1 MKKIL
6 FFIVMLG
13 ICSYAH
19 ASSSKK
25 VAFLSSYSDLAALQA
40 NGDDDEA
47 AAANW
52 LVNTYG
58 GTFLPTANVTSIDVL
73 DDYDA
78 IWVAIDRVGL
88 QQGSANLPAEYTA
101 LFDILEDY
109 SKNGGNLL
117 LTNHATS
124 IVAGIGR
131 TTRQPGIFGSGAGA
145 DNGDKWG
152 MNVTIGLIN
161 DPVYADY
168 RNHEFFVGITF
179 ENANTGF
186 VGPDPNDPSL
196 VIDWQVLPFITTG
209 YKEDHNCMWDLN
221 QFGYT
226 VPEGSNTVAMYEA
239 EADCEILGTWQHVRD
254 FCCAGMV
261 DFHAQE
267 NGYGRI
273 VCVGVA
279 AYEWHQ
285 NVESNSYQSNIE
297 KMTENIL
304 NELTKTDDGGAAT
317 LVPAVESPA
326 FSVLVDDN
334 TVRVES
340 NAAYANFTLFAIDG
354 RMMGKYSSDEMK
366 NGVELPGNG
375 CYIMQAVTLSGKTE
389 TTKFIK

>member
-6 FFIVMLG
+6 LFIVMMG
-13 ICSYAH
+13 ICSFTH

-25 VAFLSSYSDLAALQA
+25 VAFLSSYSDLATLQA

-58 GTFLPTANVTSIDVL
+58 GTFLSTASVTSIDVL

-88 QQGSANLPAEYTA
+88 QQGSVNLPVEYTA

-124 IVAGIGR
+124 IVAAIGR
-131 TTRQPGIFGSGAGA
+131 TTRQPGIFGSGAGG
-145 DNGDKWG
+145 DNGDIWG
-152 MNVTIGLIN
+152 LNVIIGSGSV
-161 DPVYADY
+161 PYYADH
-168 RNHEFFVGITF
+168 RTHEFFDGIAF
-179 ENANTGF
+179 EEGIPNTLCEII
-186 VGPDPNDPSL
+186 PL
-196 VIDWQVLPFITTG
+196 VTNG

-221 QFGYT
+221 SFGYT

-239 EADCEILGTWQHVRD
+239 EADCEVLGTWQHVGD

-285 NVESNSYQSNIE
+285 NVESNPYQANIE

-340 NAAYANFTLFAIDG
+340 NAAYANFTLYAIDG
-354 RMMGKYSSDEMK
+354 RMMGRYSSDEMK
-366 NGVELPGNG
+366 NGVELPCNG

>member
-6 FFIVMLG
+6 LFIVMMG
-13 ICSYAH
+13 ICSFTH

-25 VAFLSSYSDLAALQA
+25 VAFLSSYSDLATLQA

-58 GTFLPTANVTSIDVL
+58 GTFLSTASVTSIDVL

-88 QQGSANLPAEYTA
+88 QQGSVNLPVEYTA

-124 IVAGIGR
+124 IVAAIGR
-131 TTRQPGIFGSGAGA
+131 TTRQPGIFGSGAGG
-145 DNGDKWG
+145 DNGDIWG
-152 MNVTIGLIN
+152 LNVIIGSGSV
-161 DPVYADY
+161 PYYADH
-168 RNHEFFVGITF
+168 RTHEFFDGIAF
-179 ENANTGF
+179 EEGIPNTLCEII
-186 VGPDPNDPSL
+186 PL
-196 VIDWQVLPFITTG
+196 VTNG

-221 QFGYT
+221 SFGYT

-239 EADCEILGTWQHVRD
+239 EADCEVLGTWQQVSD

-285 NVESNSYQSNIE
+285 NVESNPYQANIE

-340 NAAYANFTLFAIDG
+340 NAAYANFTLYAIDG
-354 RMMGKYSSDEMK
+354 RMMGRYSSDEMK
-366 NGVELPGNG
+366 NGVELPCNG

>member
-6 FFIVMLG
+6 LFIVMMG
-13 ICSYAH
+13 ICSFTH

-25 VAFLSSYSDLAALQA
+25 VAFLSSYSDLATLQA

-58 GTFLPTANVTSIDVL
+58 GTFLSTASVTSIDVL
-73 DDYDA
+73 DAYDA

-145 DNGDKWG
+145 ENADVFA
-152 MNVTIGLIN
+152 MNVIIGSGSQ
-161 DPVYADY
+161 PYYADH
-168 RNHEFFVGITF
+168 RTHEFFDGITF
-179 ENANTGF
+179 EEGISGTHCE
-186 VGPDPNDPSL
+186 
-196 VIDWQVLPFITTG
+196 VLPFLASG

-221 QFGYT
+221 SFGYT
-226 VPEGSNTVAMYEA
+226 VLEGSNTVAMYEQ
-239 EADCEILGTWQHVRD
+239 EADCEVLGTWQHVGD

-285 NVESNSYQSNIE
+285 NVESNSYQANIE

-304 NELTKTDDGGAAT
+304 NELTKEEDGGTAT
-317 LVPAVESPA
+317 LMPVAENPN
-326 FSVLVDDN
+326 FSVLVDN
-334 TVRVES
+334 NIVRVES
-340 NAAYANFTLFAIDG
+340 NATYAGFTLFAIDG
-354 RMMGKYSSDEMK
+354 RMMGRYTSDEMK
-366 NGVELPGNG
+366 NGVELPCNG

>member
-13 ICSYAH
+13 ICSFTH

-40 NGDDDEA
+40 SGDDDEV

-58 GTFLPTANVTSIDVL
+58 GTFLSTASVTSIDVL
-73 DDYDA
+73 DAYDA

-124 IVAGIGR
+124 IVAAIGR
-131 TTRQPGIFGSGAGA
+131 TTRQPGLFGSGAGA
-145 DNGDKWG
+145 DNGDIWG
-152 MNVTIGLIN
+152 LNVIIGSGSE
-161 DPVYADY
+161 PYYADN
-168 RNHEFFVGITF
+168 RTHEFFDGITF
-179 ENANTGF
+179 EEGIPNTHCEII
-186 VGPDPNDPSL
+186 PL
-196 VIDWQVLPFITTG
+196 VTNG

-221 QFGYT
+221 SFGYT

-239 EADCEILGTWQHVRD
+239 EADCEVLGTWQHVAD

-285 NVESNSYQSNIE
+285 NVESNSYQANIE

-304 NELTKTDDGGAAT
+304 NELTKEEDGGTAT
-317 LVPAVESPA
+317 LMPVAENPN
-326 FSVLVDDN
+326 FSVLVDN
-334 TVRVES
+334 NIVRVES
-340 NAAYANFTLFAIDG
+340 NATYAGFTLFAIDG

>member
-6 FFIVMLG
+6 FFIVMMG
-13 ICSYAH
+13 ICSFAH

-40 NGDDDEA
+40 GGDDDEV

-58 GTFLPTANVTSIDVL
+58 GTFLPTASVTSIDAL

-78 IWVAIDRVGL
+78 VWVMIDRVGL
-88 QQGSANLPAEYTA
+88 QQGSANLPSEYTA
-101 LFDILEDY
+101 LFDILADY
-109 SKNGGNLL
+109 SRNGGKLL

-124 IVAGIGR
+124 IVAAIGR
-131 TTRQPGIFGSGAGA
+131 TTRQPGLFGSGAGG
-145 DNGDKWG
+145 DNGDIWG
-152 MNVTIGLIN
+152 LNVIIGSGSV
-161 DPVYADY
+161 PYYADH
-168 RNHEFFVGITF
+168 RTHEFFDGITF
-179 ENANTGF
+179 EEGIANTHCEII
-186 VGPDPNDPSL
+186 PL
-196 VIDWQVLPFITTG
+196 VTTG

-221 QFGYT
+221 TFGYT

-239 EADCEILGTWQHVRD
+239 EADCEVLGTWQHVGD

-267 NGYGRI
+267 NGFDRI

-285 NVESNSYQSNIE
+285 NVESNPYQGNIE

-304 NELTKTDDGGAAT
+304 NELTKEEGETAT
-317 LVPAVESPA
+317 LVPSVSETDLSVVIDNNTIRVNSASNYA
-326 FSVLVDDN
+326 SFS
-334 TVRVES
+334 
-340 NAAYANFTLFAIDG
+340 LFGIDG
-354 RMMGKYSSDEMK
+354 RLMGRYNAAEMADGIEVS
-366 NGVELPGNG
+366 NSG
-375 CYIMQAVTLSGKTE
+375 CYILQAYTE
-389 TTKFIK
+389 GGTIQTTKFIK

>member
-6 FFIVMLG
+6 FFIVMMG
-13 ICSYAH
+13 ICSFAH

-40 NGDDDEA
+40 GGDDDEV

-58 GTFLPTANVTSIDVL
+58 GTFLPTASVTSIDAL

-78 IWVAIDRVGL
+78 VWVMIDRVGL
-88 QQGSANLPAEYTA
+88 QQGSANLPSEYTA
-101 LFDILEDY
+101 LFDILADY
-109 SKNGGNLL
+109 SRNGGKLL

-124 IVAGIGR
+124 IVAAIGR
-131 TTRQPGIFGSGAGA
+131 TTRQPGLFGSGAGG
-145 DNGDKWG
+145 DNGDIWG
-152 MNVTIGLIN
+152 LNVIIGSGSV
-161 DPVYADY
+161 PYYADH
-168 RNHEFFVGITF
+168 RTHEFFDGITF
-179 ENANTGF
+179 EEGIANTHCEII
-186 VGPDPNDPSL
+186 PL
-196 VIDWQVLPFITTG
+196 VTTG

-221 QFGYT
+221 TFGYT

-239 EADCEILGTWQHVRD
+239 EAGCEVLGTWQHVGD

-267 NGYGRI
+267 NGFDRI

-285 NVESNSYQSNIE
+285 NVESNPYQGNIE

-304 NELTKTDDGGAAT
+304 NELTKEEGETAT
-317 LVPAVESPA
+317 LVPSVSETDLSVVIDNNTIRVNSASNYA
-326 FSVLVDDN
+326 SFS
-334 TVRVES
+334 
-340 NAAYANFTLFAIDG
+340 LFGIDG
-354 RMMGKYSSDEMK
+354 RLMGRYNAAEMVDGIEVS
-366 NGVELPGNG
+366 NSG
-375 CYIMQAVTLSGKTE
+375 CYILQAYTE
-389 TTKFIK
+389 GGAIQTTKFIK

>member
-25 VAFLSSYSDLAALQA
+25 VAFLSSYSDLATLQA

-58 GTFLPTANVTSIDVL
+58 GTFLSTASVTSIDVL

-88 QQGSANLPAEYTA
+88 QQGSASLPSEYTA
-101 LFDILEDY
+101 LFGILKDY

-131 TTRQPGIFGSGAGA
+131 TTRQPGLFDSGVGGDNPDVFAMNVIIGSGSQ
-145 DNGDKWG
+145 
-152 MNVTIGLIN
+152 
-161 DPVYADY
+161 PYYADH
-168 RNHEFFVGITF
+168 RTHEFFDDITF
-179 ENANTGF
+179 EEGISGTHCE
-186 VGPDPNDPSL
+186 
-196 VIDWQVLPFITTG
+196 VLPFLVGG
-209 YKEDHNCMWDLN
+209 YKENHNCMWDLN
-221 QFGYT
+221 TFGYA

-239 EADCEILGTWQHVRD
+239 EADCEVLGTWQHVAD

-285 NVESNSYQSNIE
+285 NVESNPYQANIE

-340 NAAYANFTLFAIDG
+340 NAAYANFTLYAIDG
-354 RMMGKYSSDEMK
+354 RMMGRYTSDEMK

>member
-13 ICSYAH
+13 ICSFTH

-40 NGDDDEA
+40 SGDDDEV

-58 GTFLPTANVTSIDVL
+58 GTFLSTASVTSIDVL

-101 LFDILEDY
+101 LFDILKDY

-124 IVAGIGR
+124 IVAAIGR
-131 TTRQPGIFGSGAGA
+131 TTRQPGLFGNGAGEENGDIWGLNVIIGSGSEPYYA
-145 DNGDKWG
+145 DNR
-152 MNVTIGLIN
+152 T
-161 DPVYADY
+161 
-168 RNHEFFVGITF
+168 HEFFDGITF
-179 ENANTGF
+179 EESIPNTHCEII
-186 VGPDPNDPSL
+186 PL
-196 VIDWQVLPFITTG
+196 VTNG
-209 YKEDHNCMWDLN
+209 YKENHNCMWDLN
-221 QFGYT
+221 TFGYT
-226 VPEGSNTVAMYEA
+226 VPAGSNTVAMYEA
-239 EADCEILGTWQHVRD
+239 EADCEVLGTWQHVAD

-279 AYEWHQ
+279 AYEWRQ
-285 NVESNSYQSNIE
+285 NVESNPYQANIE

-340 NAAYANFTLFAIDG
+340 NAAYANFTLYAIDG
-354 RMMGKYSSDEMK
+354 RMMGRYSSDEMK

>member
-6 FFIVMLG
+6 LFIVMMG
-13 ICSYAH
+13 ICSFTH

-25 VAFLSSYSDLAALQA
+25 VAFLSSYSDLATLQA

-58 GTFLPTANVTSIDVL
+58 GTFLSTASVTSIDVL

-88 QQGSANLPAEYTA
+88 QQGSVNLPVEYTA

-124 IVAGIGR
+124 IVAAIGR
-131 TTRQPGIFGSGAGA
+131 TTRQPGIFGSGAGG
-145 DNGDKWG
+145 DNGDIWG
-152 MNVTIGLIN
+152 LNVIIGSGSV
-161 DPVYADY
+161 PYYADH
-168 RNHEFFVGITF
+168 RTHEFFDGIAF
-179 ENANTGF
+179 EEGIPNTHCEII
-186 VGPDPNDPSL
+186 PL
-196 VIDWQVLPFITTG
+196 VTNG

-221 QFGYT
+221 SFGYT

-239 EADCEILGTWQHVRD
+239 EADCEVLGTWQHVGD

-285 NVESNSYQSNIE
+285 NVESNPYQANIE

-340 NAAYANFTLFAIDG
+340 NAAYANFTLYAIDG
-354 RMMGKYSSDEMK
+354 RMMGRYTSDEMK

>member
-6 FFIVMLG
+6 LFIVMMG
-13 ICSYAH
+13 ICSFTH

-25 VAFLSSYSDLAALQA
+25 VAFLSSYSDLATLQA

-58 GTFLPTANVTSIDVL
+58 GTFLSTASVTSIDVL

-88 QQGSANLPAEYTA
+88 QQGSVNLPVEYTA

-124 IVAGIGR
+124 IVAAIGR
-131 TTRQPGIFGSGAGA
+131 TTRQPGIFGSGAGG
-145 DNGDKWG
+145 DNGDIWG
-152 MNVTIGLIN
+152 LNVIIGSGSV
-161 DPVYADY
+161 PYYADH
-168 RNHEFFVGITF
+168 RTHEFFDGIAF
-179 ENANTGF
+179 EEGIPNTHCEII
-186 VGPDPNDPSL
+186 PL
-196 VIDWQVLPFITTG
+196 VTNG

-221 QFGYT
+221 SFGYT

-239 EADCEILGTWQHVRD
+239 EADCEVLGTWQYVGD

-285 NVESNSYQSNIE
+285 NVESNPYQANIE

-340 NAAYANFTLFAIDG
+340 NAAYANFTLYAIDG
-354 RMMGKYSSDEMK
+354 RMMGRYTSDEMK

>member
-6 FFIVMLG
+6 LFIVMMG
-13 ICSYAH
+13 ICSFTH

-25 VAFLSSYSDLAALQA
+25 VAFLSSYSDLATLQA

-58 GTFLPTANVTSIDVL
+58 GTFLSTASVTSIDVL
-73 DDYDA
+73 DAYDA

-88 QQGSANLPAEYTA
+88 QQGSVNLPVEYTA

-124 IVAGIGR
+124 IVAAIGR
-131 TTRQPGIFGSGAGA
+131 TTRQPGLFGSGAGA
-145 DNGDKWG
+145 DNGDIWG
-152 MNVTIGLIN
+152 LNVIIGSGSE
-161 DPVYADY
+161 PYYADN
-168 RNHEFFVGITF
+168 RTHEFFDGITF
-179 ENANTGF
+179 EEGIPNTHCEII
-186 VGPDPNDPSL
+186 PL
-196 VIDWQVLPFITTG
+196 VTNG

-221 QFGYT
+221 SFGYT

-239 EADCEILGTWQHVRD
+239 EADCEVLGTWQHVAD

-285 NVESNSYQSNIE
+285 NVESNSYQANIE

-304 NELTKTDDGGAAT
+304 NELTKEEDGGTAT
-317 LVPAVESPA
+317 LMPVAENPN
-326 FSVLVDDN
+326 FSVLVDN
-334 TVRVES
+334 NIVRVES
-340 NAAYANFTLFAIDG
+340 NATYAGFTLFAIDG
-354 RMMGKYSSDEMK
+354 RMMGRYTSDEMK
-366 NGVELPGNG
+366 NGVELPCNG

>member
-13 ICSYAH
+13 ICSFTH

-40 NGDDDEA
+40 SGDDDEV

-58 GTFLPTANVTSIDVL
+58 GTFLSTASVTSIDVL

-101 LFDILEDY
+101 LFGILEDY

-131 TTRQPGIFGSGAGA
+131 TTRQPGIFGSVAGA
-145 DNGDKWG
+145 ENGDIWG
-152 MNVTIGLIN
+152 LNVIIGSGSE
-161 DPVYADY
+161 PYYADN
-168 RNHEFFVGITF
+168 RMHEFFDGITF
-179 ENANTGF
+179 EEGIPNTHCEII
-186 VGPDPNDPSL
+186 PL
-196 VIDWQVLPFITTG
+196 VTNG

-221 QFGYT
+221 TFGYT
-226 VPEGSNTVAMYEA
+226 VPAGSNTVAMYEA
-239 EADCEILGTWQHVRD
+239 EADCEVLGTWQHVGD

-285 NVESNSYQSNIE
+285 NVESNPYQANIE

-317 LVPAVESPA
+317 LVPAVESPT

-340 NAAYANFTLFAIDG
+340 NAAYANFTLYAIDG
-354 RMMGKYSSDEMK
+354 RMMGRYSSDEMK

>member
-6 FFIVMLG
+6 FFIVMMG
-13 ICSYAH
+13 ICSFAH

-40 NGDDDEA
+40 GGDDDEV

-58 GTFLPTANVTSIDVL
+58 GTFLPTASVTSIDVL

-78 IWVAIDRVGL
+78 VWVMIDRVGL
-88 QQGSANLPAEYTA
+88 QQGSANLPSEYTA
-101 LFDILEDY
+101 LFGILADY
-109 SKNGGNLL
+109 SRNGGKLL

-124 IVAGIGR
+124 IVAAIGR
-131 TTRQPGIFGSGAGA
+131 TTRQPGLFGSGAGG
-145 DNGDKWG
+145 DNGDIWG
-152 MNVTIGLIN
+152 LNVIIGSGSV
-161 DPVYADY
+161 PYYADH
-168 RNHEFFVGITF
+168 RTHEFFDGITF
-179 ENANTGF
+179 EEGIANTHCEII
-186 VGPDPNDPSL
+186 PL
-196 VIDWQVLPFITTG
+196 VTTG

-221 QFGYT
+221 TFGYT

-239 EADCEILGTWQHVRD
+239 EADCEVLGTWQHVGD

-267 NGYGRI
+267 NGFDRI

-285 NVESNSYQSNIE
+285 NVESNPYQGNIE

-304 NELTKTDDGGAAT
+304 NELTKEEGETAT
-317 LVPAVESPA
+317 LVPSVSETDLSVVIDNNTIRVNSASNYA
-326 FSVLVDDN
+326 SFS
-334 TVRVES
+334 
-340 NAAYANFTLFAIDG
+340 LFGIDG
-354 RMMGKYSSDEMK
+354 RLMGRYNAAEMADGIEVS
-366 NGVELPGNG
+366 NSG
-375 CYIMQAVTLSGKTE
+375 CYILQAYTE
-389 TTKFIK
+389 GGAIQTTKFIK

>member
-40 NGDDDEA
+40 NGDDDEV

-131 TTRQPGIFGSGAGA
+131 TTRQPGIFGNGAGGENGDIWGLNVIIGSGSEPYYA
-145 DNGDKWG
+145 DNR
-152 MNVTIGLIN
+152 T
-161 DPVYADY
+161 
-168 RNHEFFVGITF
+168 HEFFDGITF
-179 ENANTGF
+179 EEGIPNTHCEII
-186 VGPDPNDPSL
+186 PL
-196 VIDWQVLPFITTG
+196 VTNG

-221 QFGYT
+221 TFGYT
-226 VPEGSNTVAMYEA
+226 VPAGSNTVAMYEA
-239 EADCEILGTWQHVRD
+239 EADCEVLGTWQHVGD

-285 NVESNSYQSNIE
+285 NVESNPYQANIE

-340 NAAYANFTLFAIDG
+340 NAAYANFTLYAIDG
-354 RMMGKYSSDEMK
+354 RMMGRYTSDEMK

>member
-13 ICSYAH
+13 ICSFTH

-40 NGDDDEA
+40 SGDDDEV

-58 GTFLPTANVTSIDVL
+58 GTFLSTASVTSIDVL
-73 DDYDA
+73 DAYDA

-124 IVAGIGR
+124 IVAAIGR

-145 DNGDKWG
+145 ENVDEWG
-152 MNVTIGLIN
+152 MNVIIGSDFN
-161 DPVYADY
+161 PYYSDN
-168 RNHEFFVGITF
+168 RNHVFFSGVTMKEGLHD
-179 ENANTGF
+179 ANCE
-186 VGPDPNDPSL
+186 V
-196 VIDWQVLPFITTG
+196 VPFLAVG

-221 QFGYT
+221 QFGYI
-226 VPEGSNTVAMYEA
+226 VPEGSNTVAMYEQ
-239 EADCEILGTWQHVRD
+239 EADCEVLGTWQQVKD

-285 NVESNSYQSNIE
+285 NVESNSYQANIE

-304 NELTKTDDGGAAT
+304 NELTKEEDGGTAT
-317 LVPAVESPA
+317 LMPVAENPN
-326 FSVLVDDN
+326 FSVLVDN
-334 TVRVES
+334 NIVRVES
-340 NAAYANFTLFAIDG
+340 NATYAGFTLFAIDG

>member
-13 ICSYAH
+13 ICSFTH

-40 NGDDDEA
+40 SGDDDEV

-58 GTFLPTANVTSIDVL
+58 GTFLPTASVTSIDEL

-78 IWVAIDRVGL
+78 VWVMIDRVGL
-88 QQGSANLPAEYTA
+88 QQGSAKLPVEYTA
-101 LFDILEDY
+101 LFDILVDY

-124 IVAGIGR
+124 IVAAIGR

-145 DNGDKWG
+145 ENADKWG
-152 MNVTIGLIN
+152 MNVTIGIIN
-161 DPVYADY
+161 NPVYADY
-168 RNHEFFVGITF
+168 RSHEFFAGITF

-186 VGPDPNDPSL
+186 VGDPADGSY
-196 VIDWQVLPFITTG
+196 VVDWQVLPFITTG

-221 QFGYT
+221 QFGYI
-226 VPEGSNTVAMYEA
+226 VPEGSNTVAMYEQ

-285 NVESNSYQSNIE
+285 NVESNPYQANIE

-304 NELTKTDDGGAAT
+304 NELTKEEDGGTAT
-317 LVPAVESPA
+317 LMPVAENPN
-326 FSVLVDDN
+326 FSVLVDN
-334 TVRVES
+334 NIVRVES
-340 NAAYANFTLFAIDG
+340 NAAYANFTLYAIDG
-354 RMMGKYSSDEMK
+354 RMMGRYSSDEMK
-366 NGVELPGNG
+366 NGVELPCNG

>member
-6 FFIVMLG
+6 LFIVMMG
-13 ICSYAH
+13 ICSFTH

-25 VAFLSSYSDLAALQA
+25 VAFLSSYSDLATLQA

-58 GTFLPTANVTSIDVL
+58 GTFLPTASVTSIDAL

-88 QQGSANLPAEYTA
+88 QQGSVNLPVEYTA

-124 IVAGIGR
+124 IVAAIGR
-131 TTRQPGIFGSGAGA
+131 TTRQPGIFGSGAGG
-145 DNGDKWG
+145 DNGDIWG
-152 MNVTIGLIN
+152 LNVIIGSGSV
-161 DPVYADY
+161 PYYADH
-168 RNHEFFVGITF
+168 RTHEFFDGIAF
-179 ENANTGF
+179 EEGIPNTHCEII
-186 VGPDPNDPSL
+186 PL
-196 VIDWQVLPFITTG
+196 VTNG

-221 QFGYT
+221 SFGYT

-239 EADCEILGTWQHVRD
+239 EADCEVLGTWQHVGD

-285 NVESNSYQSNIE
+285 NVESNPYQANIE

-340 NAAYANFTLFAIDG
+340 NAAYANFTLYAIDG
-354 RMMGKYSSDEMK
+354 RMMGRYTSDEMK

>member
-6 FFIVMLG
+6 LFIVMMG
-13 ICSYAH
+13 ICSFTH

-25 VAFLSSYSDLAALQA
+25 VAFLSSYSDLATLQA

-58 GTFLPTANVTSIDVL
+58 GTFLSTASVTSIDVL

-88 QQGSANLPAEYTA
+88 QQGSVNLPVEYTA

-124 IVAGIGR
+124 IVAAIGR
-131 TTRQPGIFGSGAGA
+131 TTRQPGIFGSGAGG
-145 DNGDKWG
+145 DNGDIWG
-152 MNVTIGLIN
+152 LNVIIGSGSV
-161 DPVYADY
+161 PYYADHCT
-168 RNHEFFVGITF
+168 HEFFDGIAF
-179 ENANTGF
+179 EEGIANTHCEII
-186 VGPDPNDPSL
+186 PL
-196 VIDWQVLPFITTG
+196 VTTG

-221 QFGYT
+221 TFGYT

-239 EADCEILGTWQHVRD
+239 EADCEVLGTWQHVGD

-285 NVESNSYQSNIE
+285 NVGSNPYQANIE

-317 LVPAVESPA
+317 FVPAVESPA

-340 NAAYANFTLFAIDG
+340 NAAYANFTLYAIDG
-354 RMMGKYSSDEMK
+354 RMMGRYTSDEMK

>member
-6 FFIVMLG
+6 LFIVMMG
-13 ICSYAH
+13 ICSFTH

-40 NGDDDEA
+40 NGDDDEV

-58 GTFLPTANVTSIDVL
+58 GTFLSTASVTSIDVL

-88 QQGSANLPAEYTA
+88 QKGSANLPAEYTA

-145 DNGDKWG
+145 ENVDEWG
-152 MNVTIGLIN
+152 MNVIIGSDFN
-161 DPVYADY
+161 PYYSDN
-168 RNHEFFVGITF
+168 RNHVFFSGVTMKEGLHD
-179 ENANTGF
+179 ANCE
-186 VGPDPNDPSL
+186 V
-196 VIDWQVLPFITTG
+196 VPFLAVG

-221 QFGYT
+221 TFGYT
-226 VPEGSNTVAMYEA
+226 VPVGSNTVAMYEQ
-239 EADCEILGTWQHVRD
+239 EADCEVLGTWHQVKD

-285 NVESNSYQSNIE
+285 NVESNPYQANIE

-326 FSVLVDDN
+326 FSVLVDN
-334 TVRVES
+334 NIVRVES
-340 NAAYANFTLFAIDG
+340 NATYAGFTLFAIDG

>member
-6 FFIVMLG
+6 FFIVMMG
-13 ICSYAH
+13 ICSFAH

-40 NGDDDEA
+40 GGDDDEV

-58 GTFLPTANVTSIDVL
+58 GTFLPTASVTSIDAL

-78 IWVAIDRVGL
+78 VWVMIDRVGL
-88 QQGSANLPAEYTA
+88 QQGSANLPSEYTA
-101 LFDILEDY
+101 LFDILADY
-109 SKNGGNLL
+109 SRNGGKLL

-124 IVAGIGR
+124 IVAAIGR
-131 TTRQPGIFGSGAGA
+131 TTRQPGLFGSGAGG
-145 DNGDKWG
+145 DNGDIWG
-152 MNVTIGLIN
+152 LNVIIGSGSV
-161 DPVYADY
+161 PYYADH
-168 RNHEFFVGITF
+168 RTHEFFDGITF
-179 ENANTGF
+179 EEGIANTHCEII
-186 VGPDPNDPSL
+186 PL
-196 VIDWQVLPFITTG
+196 VTTG

-221 QFGYT
+221 TFGYT

-239 EADCEILGTWQHVRD
+239 EADCEVLGTWQHVGD

-267 NGYGRI
+267 NGFDRI

-285 NVESNSYQSNIE
+285 NVESNPYQGNIE

-304 NELTKTDDGGAAT
+304 NELTKEEGETAT
-317 LVPAVESPA
+317 LVPSVSETDLSVVIDNNTIRVNSASNYA
-326 FSVLVDDN
+326 SFS
-334 TVRVES
+334 
-340 NAAYANFTLFAIDG
+340 LFGIDG
-354 RMMGKYSSDEMK
+354 RLMGRYNAAEMADGIEVS
-366 NGVELPGNG
+366 NSG
-375 CYIMQAVTLSGKTE
+375 CYILQAYTE
-389 TTKFIK
+389 GGATQTTKFIK

>member
-13 ICSYAH
+13 ICSFTH

-40 NGDDDEA
+40 SGDDDEVA
-47 AAANW
+47 AADW

-58 GTFLPTANVTSIDVL
+58 GTFLSTASVTSIDAL
-73 DDYDA
+73 DAYDA

-88 QQGSANLPAEYTA
+88 SQGSANLPAEYTA

-145 DNGDKWG
+145 DNGDIFA
-152 MNVTIGLIN
+152 MNVIIGSGSQ
-161 DPVYADY
+161 PYYADH
-168 RNHEFFVGITF
+168 RTHEFFDDITF
-179 ENANTGF
+179 EEGINGTHCE
-186 VGPDPNDPSL
+186 
-196 VIDWQVLPFITTG
+196 VLPFLVSG

-221 QFGYT
+221 SFGYT
-226 VPEGSNTVAMYEA
+226 VPEGSNTVAMYET
-239 EADCEILGTWQHVRD
+239 EADCEVLGTWQHVAD

-285 NVESNSYQSNIE
+285 NVENNLYQVNIE

-304 NELTKTDDGGAAT
+304 NELTKEDDGTAT
-317 LVPAVESPA
+317 LMPVAENPN
-326 FSVLVDDN
+326 FSVFVDNN

-340 NAAYANFTLFAIDG
+340 NVAYDSFSLFSIDG
-354 RMMGKYSSDEMK
+354 RMMDRYTSDEMK
-366 NGVELPGNG
+366 NGIELPNNG

>member
-13 ICSYAH
+13 ICSFTH

-40 NGDDDEA
+40 SGDDDEV

-58 GTFLPTANVTSIDVL
+58 GTFLSTASVTSIDVL
-73 DDYDA
+73 DAYDA

-124 IVAGIGR
+124 IVAAIGR
-131 TTRQPGIFGSGAGA
+131 TTRQPGLFGSGAGA
-145 DNGDKWG
+145 DNGDIWG
-152 MNVTIGLIN
+152 LNVIIGSGSE
-161 DPVYADY
+161 PYYADN
-168 RNHEFFVGITF
+168 RTHEFFDGITF
-179 ENANTGF
+179 EEGIPNTHCEII
-186 VGPDPNDPSL
+186 PL
-196 VIDWQVLPFITTG
+196 VTNG

-221 QFGYT
+221 SFGYT

-239 EADCEILGTWQHVRD
+239 EADCEVLGTWQHVAD

-285 NVESNSYQSNIE
+285 NVESNSYQANIE

-304 NELTKTDDGGAAT
+304 NELTKEEDGGTAT
-317 LVPAVESPA
+317 LMPVAENPN
-326 FSVLVDDN
+326 FSVLVDN
-334 TVRVES
+334 NIVRVES
-340 NAAYANFTLFAIDG
+340 NATYAGFTLFAIDG

-366 NGVELPGNG
+366 NGIELPGNG

>member
-13 ICSYAH
+13 ICSFTH

-25 VAFLSSYSDLAALQA
+25 VAFLSSYSDLATLQA

-47 AAANW
+47 AAAKW

-58 GTFLPTANVTSIDVL
+58 GTFLSTASVTSIDVL

-124 IVAGIGR
+124 IVAAIGR
-131 TTRQPGIFGSGAGA
+131 TTRQPGIFGSGAGG
-145 DNGDKWG
+145 DNGDIWG
-152 MNVTIGLIN
+152 LNVIIGSGSV
-161 DPVYADY
+161 PYYADH
-168 RNHEFFVGITF
+168 RTHEFFDGIAF
-179 ENANTGF
+179 EEGIPNTHCEII
-186 VGPDPNDPSL
+186 PL
-196 VIDWQVLPFITTG
+196 VTNG

-221 QFGYT
+221 TFGYI
-226 VPEGSNTVAMYEA
+226 VPAGSNTVAMYEQ

-285 NVESNSYQSNIE
+285 NVEGNPYQANIE

-304 NELTKTDDGGAAT
+304 NELTKEDDEGTAT
-317 LVPAVESPA
+317 LMPIAENPN
-326 FSVLVDDN
+326 FSVLVDN
-334 TVRVES
+334 NIVRVES
-340 NAAYANFTLFAIDG
+340 NATYAGFTLFAIDG

-366 NGVELPGNG
+366 NGIELPGNG

>member
-1 MKKIL
+1 
-6 FFIVMLG
+6 MLG
-13 ICSYAH
+13 ICSFTH

-40 NGDDDEA
+40 SGDDDEVA
-47 AAANW
+47 AADW

-58 GTFLPTANVTSIDVL
+58 GTFLSTASVTSIDAL
-73 DDYDA
+73 DAYDA

-88 QQGSANLPAEYTA
+88 SQGSANLPAEYTA

-145 DNGDKWG
+145 DNGDIFA
-152 MNVTIGLIN
+152 MNVIIGSGSQ
-161 DPVYADY
+161 PYYADH
-168 RNHEFFVGITF
+168 RTHEFFDDITF
-179 ENANTGF
+179 EEGINGTHCE
-186 VGPDPNDPSL
+186 
-196 VIDWQVLPFITTG
+196 VLPFLASG

-221 QFGYT
+221 SFGYT
-226 VPEGSNTVAMYEA
+226 VPEGSNTVAMYET
-239 EADCEILGTWQHVRD
+239 EADCEVLGTWQHVAD

-285 NVESNSYQSNIE
+285 NVENNLYQVNIE

-304 NELTKTDDGGAAT
+304 NELTKEDDGTAT
-317 LVPAVESPA
+317 LMPVAENPN
-326 FSVLVDDN
+326 FSVFVDNN

-340 NAAYANFTLFAIDG
+340 NVAYDSFSLFSIDG
-354 RMMGKYSSDEMK
+354 RMMDRYTSDEMK
-366 NGVELPGNG
+366 NGIELPNNG
-375 CYIMQAVTLSGKTE
+375 CYIMQAVTLSGRTE

>member
-13 ICSYAH
+13 ICSFTH

-40 NGDDDEA
+40 SGDDDEA

-58 GTFLPTANVTSIDVL
+58 GTFLSTASVTSIDVL
-73 DDYDA
+73 DAYDA

-101 LFDILEDY
+101 LFDILKDY

-131 TTRQPGIFGSGAGA
+131 TTRQPGIFESGAGA
-145 DNGDKWG
+145 ENADVFA
-152 MNVTIGLIN
+152 MNVIIGSGSQ
-161 DPVYADY
+161 PYYADH
-168 RNHEFFVGITF
+168 RTHEFFDGITF
-179 ENANTGF
+179 EEGISGTHCE
-186 VGPDPNDPSL
+186 
-196 VIDWQVLPFITTG
+196 VLPFLASG
-209 YKEDHNCMWDLN
+209 YKENHNCMWDLN
-221 QFGYT
+221 TFGYT
-226 VPEGSNTVAMYEA
+226 VPVGSNTVAMYEQ
-239 EADCEILGTWQHVRD
+239 EADCEVLGTWQHVRD

-285 NVESNSYQSNIE
+285 NVESNPYQVNIE